1 MMKVLIVDDHA
12 VVRHGLK
19 SALQSHGYLA
29 VAEAGSI
36 NEAQAFMTQT
46 NPDAIIVD
54 INLPDGSGFD
64 LVAWARRV
72 SPKIAIV
79 ILTLNDGKDYVRA
92 AKSAGA
98 NAFIVKSA
106 PLSDLIAALDFALS
120 SPTSFSSKHIT
131 PSGVDSGLSAREIDV
146 LLSISH
152 GLSNTA
158 IATNLYI
165 SVSTVKTHVSSILRK
180 LDADNRVQALTIA
193 RERGLL
199 VK

>member
-1 MMKVLIVDDHA
+1 MKVLIVDDHA

-19 SALQSHGYLA
+19 SAIESQGYIV

-36 NEAQAFMTQT
+36 NEAQAFMAQT

-64 LVAWARRV
+64 LVTWSRKV
-72 SPKIAIV
+72 SPTTAIV
-79 ILTLNDGKDYVRA
+79 VLTLNEGEEYVRA

-106 PLSDLIAALDFALS
+106 PLSDLIAALDFAIS
-120 SPTSFSSKHIT
+120 SPSSFSSKQISS
-131 PSGVDSGLSAREIDV
+131 SGMDSGLSAREIDV
-146 LLSISH
+146 LHSISH
-152 GLSNTA
+152 GLSNAA

-199 VK
+199 V

>member
-19 SALQSHGYLA
+19 SALKSHGYLT

-36 NEAQAFMTQT
+36 YEAQAFMAQT

-199 VK
+199 V

>member
-1 MMKVLIVDDHA
+1 MKVLIVDDHA

-19 SALQSHGYLA
+19 SAIQSHGYEV

-36 NEAQAFMTQT
+36 NEAQAFMAQT

-64 LVAWARRV
+64 LVAWCRRI
-72 SPKIAIV
+72 SPTTAIV
-79 ILTLNDGKDYVRA
+79 VLTLNDGADYVRA

-98 NAFIVKSA
+98 NAFIVKNA

-120 SPTSFSSKHIT
+120 SPTSFSSKQICS
-131 PSGVDSGLSAREIDV
+131 SGIDSGLSAREIDV
-146 LLSISH
+146 LHSISH

-158 IATNLYI
+158 IATDLYI

-180 LDADNRVQALTIA
+180 LDADNRVQALSIA

-199 VK
+199 V

>member
-1 MMKVLIVDDHA
+1 MKVLIVDDHA

-19 SALQSHGYLA
+19 SAIESQGYKV

-36 NEAQAFMTQT
+36 NEAQAFMAQT

-64 LVAWARRV
+64 LVTWSRKV
-72 SPKIAIV
+72 SPTTAIV
-79 ILTLNDGKDYVRA
+79 VLTLNEGEEYVRA
-92 AKSAGA
+92 ARSAGA

-106 PLSDLIAALDFALS
+106 PLSDLIAALDFAIS
-120 SPTSFSSKHIT
+120 SPTSFSSKQI
-131 PSGVDSGLSAREIDV
+131 SSSDMDSGLSAREIDV
-146 LLSISH
+146 LHSINH
-152 GLSNTA
+152 GLSNAA

-199 VK
+199 V

>member
-1 MMKVLIVDDHA
+1 MKVLIVDDHA

-19 SALQSHGYLA
+19 SAIQSQGYEV

-36 NEAQAFMTQT
+36 NEAQAFMAQT

-64 LVAWARRV
+64 LVAWSRRV
-72 SPKIAIV
+72 SPTTAIV
-79 ILTLNDGKDYVRA
+79 VLTLNEGADYVRA

-98 NAFIVKSA
+98 NAFIVKNA
-106 PLSDLIAALDFALS
+106 PLTELIAALDFAIS
-120 SPTSFSSKHIT
+120 SPQSFSSKQICI
-131 PSGVDSGLSAREIDV
+131 SGIDSGLSAREIDV
-146 LLSISH
+146 LYSISH

-158 IATNLYI
+158 IATDLYI

-180 LDADNRVQALTIA
+180 LEADNRVQALTIA

-199 VK
+199 V

>member
-1 MMKVLIVDDHA
+1 MKVLIVDDHA

-19 SALQSHGYLA
+19 SAIESQGYKV

-36 NEAQAFMTQT
+36 NEAQAFMAQT

-64 LVAWARRV
+64 LVTWSRKV
-72 SPKIAIV
+72 SPTTAIV
-79 ILTLNDGKDYVRA
+79 VLTLNEGEEYVRA
-92 AKSAGA
+92 ARSAGA
-98 NAFIVKSA
+98 NAFIMKNA
-106 PLSDLIAALDFALS
+106 PLSDLIAALDFAIS
-120 SPTSFSSKHIT
+120 SPTSFSSKQI
-131 PSGVDSGLSAREIDV
+131 SSSDMDSGLSAREIDV
-146 LLSISH
+146 LHSINH
-152 GLSNTA
+152 GLSNAA

-199 VK
+199 V

>member
-1 MMKVLIVDDHA
+1 MKVLIVDDHA

-19 SALQSHGYLA
+19 SAIESQGYKV

-36 NEAQAFMTQT
+36 NEAQAFMAQT

-64 LVAWARRV
+64 LVTWSRKV
-72 SPKIAIV
+72 SPTTAIV
-79 ILTLNDGKDYVRA
+79 VLTFNEGEEYVRA
-92 AKSAGA
+92 ARSAGA
-98 NAFIVKSA
+98 NAFIVKNA
-106 PLSDLIAALDFALS
+106 PLTDLIAALDFAMC
-120 SPTSFSSKHIT
+120 SPSSFSSKQI
-131 PSGVDSGLSAREIDV
+131 SSSDIDSGLSAREIDV
-146 LLSISH
+146 LHSINH
-152 GLSNTA
+152 GLSNAA

-199 VK
+199 V

>member
-1 MMKVLIVDDHA
+1 MKVLIVDDHA

-19 SALQSHGYLA
+19 SAIESQGYKV

-36 NEAQAFMTQT
+36 NEAQAFMAQT

-64 LVAWARRV
+64 LVTWSRKV
-72 SPKIAIV
+72 SPTTAIV
-79 ILTLNDGKDYVRA
+79 VLTFNEGEEYVRA
-92 AKSAGA
+92 ARSAGA

-106 PLSDLIAALDFALS
+106 PLSDLIAALDFAIS
-120 SPTSFSSKHIT
+120 SPTSFSSKQISS
-131 PSGVDSGLSAREIDV
+131 SGMDSGLSAREIDV
-146 LLSISH
+146 LHSISH
-152 GLSNTA
+152 GLSNAA

-180 LDADNRVQALTIA
+180 LEADNRVQALTIA

-199 VK
+199 V

>member
-1 MMKVLIVDDHA
+1 MKVLIVDDHA

-19 SALQSHGYLA
+19 SAIQSQGYEV

-36 NEAQAFMTQT
+36 NEAQAFMAQT

-64 LVAWARRV
+64 LVAWSRRV
-72 SPKIAIV
+72 SPTTAIV
-79 ILTLNDGKDYVRA
+79 VLTLNEGADYVRA

-98 NAFIVKSA
+98 NAFIVKNA
-106 PLSDLIAALDFALS
+106 PLTELIAALDFAIS
-120 SPTSFSSKHIT
+120 SPQSFSSKQICI
-131 PSGVDSGLSAREIDV
+131 SGIDSGLSAREIDV
-146 LLSISH
+146 LYSISH

-158 IATNLYI
+158 IATDLYI

-180 LDADNRVQALTIA
+180 LDADNRVQALAIA

-199 VK
+199 V

>member
-1 MMKVLIVDDHA
+1 MKVLIVDDHA

-19 SALQSHGYLA
+19 SALESHGYEV

-36 NEAQAFMTQT
+36 NEAQAFMAQT
-46 NPDAIIVD
+46 NPDAIVVD

-64 LVAWARRV
+64 LVAWSRKI
-72 SPKIAIV
+72 SPTTAIV
-79 ILTLNDGKDYVRA
+79 VLTLNDGEDYVRA
-92 AKSAGA
+92 ARCAGA

-106 PLSDLIAALDFALS
+106 PLTDLIAALDFAIS

-131 PSGVDSGLSAREIDV
+131 TSGVDSGLSAREIDV
-146 LLSISH
+146 LHSINH
-152 GLSNTA
+152 GLTNAA
-158 IATNLYI
+158 IAKQLYV

-180 LDADNRVQALTIA
+180 LDADNRVQALAVA

-199 VK
+199 V

>member
-1 MMKVLIVDDHA
+1 MKVLIVDDHA

-19 SALQSHGYLA
+19 SALESHGYEV

-36 NEAQAFMTQT
+36 NEAQAFMAQT
-46 NPDAIIVD
+46 NPDAIVVD

-64 LVAWARRV
+64 LVAWSRKI
-72 SPKIAIV
+72 SPATAIV
-79 ILTLNDGKDYVRA
+79 VLTLNDGEDYVRA
-92 AKSAGA
+92 AKCAGA

-106 PLSDLIAALDFALS
+106 PLTDLIAALDFAIS

-131 PSGVDSGLSAREIDV
+131 TSGVDSGLSAREIDV
-146 LLSISH
+146 LYSINH
-152 GLSNTA
+152 GLTNAA
-158 IATNLYI
+158 IATQLYV

-180 LDADNRVQALTIA
+180 LDANNRVQALAVA

-199 VK
+199 V

>member
-1 MMKVLIVDDHA
+1 MNVLIVDDHA
-12 VVRHGLK
+12 VVRNGLK
-19 SALQSHGYLA
+19 SAIESHGHRV

-36 NEAQAFMTQT
+36 NEAQAFMAQT
-46 NPDAIIVD
+46 NPDAIVVD

-64 LVAWARRV
+64 LVAWSRKI
-72 SPKIAIV
+72 SPATAIV
-79 ILTLNDGKDYVRA
+79 VLTLNDGQDYVRA

-106 PLSDLIAALDFALS
+106 PLTDLIAALDFAIS

-131 PSGVDSGLSAREIDV
+131 TSGVDSGLSAREIDV
-146 LLSISH
+146 LYSINH
-152 GLSNTA
+152 GLTNAA
-158 IATNLYI
+158 IATQLYV

-180 LDADNRVQALTIA
+180 LDANNRVQALAVA

-199 VK
+199 V

>member
-1 MMKVLIVDDHA
+1 MKVLIVDDHA

-19 SALQSHGYLA
+19 SAIESQGYKV

-36 NEAQAFMTQT
+36 NEAQAFMAQT

-64 LVAWARRV
+64 LVTWSRKV
-72 SPKIAIV
+72 SPTTAIV
-79 ILTLNDGKDYVRA
+79 VLTLNEGEEYVRA
-92 AKSAGA
+92 ARSAGA
-98 NAFIVKSA
+98 NAFIVKNA
-106 PLSDLIAALDFALS
+106 PLTDLIAALDFAIS
-120 SPTSFSSKHIT
+120 SPSSFSSKHICI
-131 PSGVDSGLSAREIDV
+131 SGMDSGLSAREIDV
-146 LLSISH
+146 LHSISH
-152 GLSNTA
+152 GLSNAA

-199 VK
+199 V

>member
-1 MMKVLIVDDHA
+1 MKVLIVDDHA

-19 SALQSHGYLA
+19 SAIESQGYKV

-36 NEAQAFMTQT
+36 NEAQAFMAQT

-64 LVAWARRV
+64 LVTWSRKV
-72 SPKIAIV
+72 SPTTAIV
-79 ILTLNDGKDYVRA
+79 VLTLNEGEEYVRA
-92 AKSAGA
+92 ARSAGA

-106 PLSDLIAALDFALS
+106 PLSDLIAALDFAIS
-120 SPTSFSSKHIT
+120 SPTSFSSKQI
-131 PSGVDSGLSAREIDV
+131 SSSDMDFGLSAREIDV
-146 LLSISH
+146 LHSISH
-152 GLSNTA
+152 GLSNAA

-165 SVSTVKTHVSSILRK
+165 SVSTVKTHVSSILQK
-180 LDADNRVQALTIA
+180 LDADNRVQALSIA

-199 VK
+199 V

>member
-1 MMKVLIVDDHA
+1 MKVLIVDDHA

-19 SALQSHGYLA
+19 SAIESHGHLV

-36 NEAQAFMTQT
+36 NEAQAFMAQT

-64 LVAWARRV
+64 LVSWSRRI
-72 SPKIAIV
+72 SPTTAIV
-79 ILTLNDGKDYVRA
+79 VLTLNDGADYVRA
-92 AKSAGA
+92 AKRAGA
-98 NAFIVKSA
+98 NAFIVKNA
-106 PLSDLIAALDFALS
+106 PLSDLIAALEFAVS
-120 SPTSFSSKHIT
+120 SPTSFSSKQICN
-131 PSGVDSGLSAREIDV
+131 SEIDSGLSAREIDV
-146 LLSISH
+146 LHSINH

-158 IATNLYI
+158 IATDLYI

-180 LDADNRVQALTIA
+180 LDADNRVQAISIA

-199 VK
+199 V

>member
-1 MMKVLIVDDHA
+1 MKVLIVDDHA

-19 SALQSHGYLA
+19 SAIESQGYKV

-36 NEAQAFMTQT
+36 NEAQAFMAQT

-64 LVAWARRV
+64 LVTWSRKV
-72 SPKIAIV
+72 SPTTAIV
-79 ILTLNDGKDYVRA
+79 VLTLNEGEEYVRA

-106 PLSDLIAALDFALS
+106 PLSDLIAALDFAIS
-120 SPTSFSSKHIT
+120 SPTSFSSKQI
-131 PSGVDSGLSAREIDV
+131 SSSDMDSGLSAREIDV
-146 LLSISH
+146 LHSISH
-152 GLSNTA
+152 GLSNAA

-199 VK
+199 V

>member
-1 MMKVLIVDDHA
+1 MKVLIVDDHA

-19 SALQSHGYLA
+19 SALDSHGYEV

-36 NEAQAFMTQT
+36 NEAQAFMAQT
-46 NPDAIIVD
+46 NPDAIVVD

-64 LVAWARRV
+64 LVAWSRKI
-72 SPKIAIV
+72 SPATAIV
-79 ILTLNDGKDYVRA
+79 VLTLNDGEDYVRA
-92 AKSAGA
+92 AKCAGA

-106 PLSDLIAALDFALS
+106 PLTDLIAALDFAIS

-131 PSGVDSGLSAREIDV
+131 TSGVDSGLSAREIDV
-146 LLSISH
+146 LHSINH
-152 GLSNTA
+152 GLTNAA
-158 IATNLYI
+158 IATQLYV

-180 LDADNRVQALTIA
+180 LDANNRVQALAIA

-199 VK
+199 V

>member
-1 MMKVLIVDDHA
+1 MKVLIVDDHA
-12 VVRHGLK
+12 AVRHGLK
-19 SALQSHGYLA
+19 SAIQSHGYEV

-36 NEAQAFMTQT
+36 NEAQAFMAQT

-64 LVAWARRV
+64 LVAWSRRV
-72 SPKIAIV
+72 SPTTAIV
-79 ILTLNDGKDYVRA
+79 VLTLNDGADYVRA

-98 NAFIVKSA
+98 NAFIVKNA

-120 SPTSFSSKHIT
+120 SPTSFSSKQICS
-131 PSGVDSGLSAREIDV
+131 SGIDSGLSAREIDV
-146 LLSISH
+146 LHSISH

-180 LDADNRVQALTIA
+180 LDADNRVQALSIA

-199 VK
+199 V

>member
-1 MMKVLIVDDHA
+1 MKVLIVDDHA

-19 SALQSHGYLA
+19 SAIQSQGYEV

-36 NEAQAFMTQT
+36 NEAQAFMAQT

-64 LVAWARRV
+64 LVAWSRRV
-72 SPKIAIV
+72 SPTTAIV
-79 ILTLNDGKDYVRA
+79 VLTLNEGADYVRA

-98 NAFIVKSA
+98 NAFIVKNA
-106 PLSDLIAALDFALS
+106 PLTELIAALDFAIS
-120 SPTSFSSKHIT
+120 SPQSFSSKQICT
-131 PSGVDSGLSAREIDV
+131 SGIDSGLSAREIDV
-146 LLSISH
+146 LYSISH

-158 IATNLYI
+158 IATDLYI

-180 LDADNRVQALTIA
+180 LEADNRVQALAIA

-199 VK
+199 V

>member
-1 MMKVLIVDDHA
+1 MKVLIVDDHA

-19 SALQSHGYLA
+19 SAIQSHGYEV

-36 NEAQAFMTQT
+36 NEAQAFMAQT

-64 LVAWARRV
+64 LVAWCRRI
-72 SPKIAIV
+72 SPTTAIV
-79 ILTLNDGKDYVRA
+79 VLTLNDGADYVRA

-98 NAFIVKSA
+98 NAFIVKNA
-106 PLSDLIAALDFALS
+106 PLSDLIAALDFAIS
-120 SPTSFSSKHIT
+120 SPTSFSSKQICS
-131 PSGVDSGLSAREIDV
+131 SGIDSGLSAREIDV
-146 LLSISH
+146 LHSISH

-158 IATNLYI
+158 IATDLYI

-180 LDADNRVQALTIA
+180 LDADNRVQALSIA

-199 VK
+199 V

>member
-1 MMKVLIVDDHA
+1 MKVLIVDDHA

-19 SALQSHGYLA
+19 SAIQSHGYEV

-36 NEAQAFMTQT
+36 NEAQAFMAQT

-64 LVAWARRV
+64 LVAWSRRV
-72 SPKIAIV
+72 SPRTAIV
-79 ILTLNDGKDYVRA
+79 VLTLNDGADYVRA

-98 NAFIVKSA
+98 NAFIIKNA
-106 PLSDLIAALDFALS
+106 PLSDVIAALDFAIS
-120 SPTSFSSKHIT
+120 SPTSFSSKKLCSSST
-131 PSGVDSGLSAREIDV
+131 DSGLSAREIDV
-146 LLSISH
+146 LHSINH
-152 GLSNTA
+152 GLSNGA
-158 IATNLYI
+158 IATDLYI

-180 LDADNRVQALTIA
+180 LDADNRVQALSIA

-199 VK
+199 V

>member
-1 MMKVLIVDDHA
+1 MKVLIVDDHA

-19 SALQSHGYLA
+19 SAIESHGHLV

-36 NEAQAFMTQT
+36 NEAQAFMAQT

-64 LVAWARRV
+64 LVAWSRRV
-72 SPKIAIV
+72 SPTTAIV
-79 ILTLNDGKDYVRA
+79 VLTLNEGADYVRA

-98 NAFIVKSA
+98 NAFIVKNA
-106 PLSDLIAALDFALS
+106 PLSELIAALDFAIS
-120 SPTSFSSKHIT
+120 SPTSFSSKKMCNSEI
-131 PSGVDSGLSAREIDV
+131 DSGLSAREIDV
-146 LLSISH
+146 LHSINH

-158 IATNLYI
+158 IATDLYI

-180 LDADNRVQALTIA
+180 LDADNRVQALSIA

-199 VK
+199 V

>member
-1 MMKVLIVDDHA
+1 MKVLIVDDHA

-19 SALQSHGYLA
+19 SAIESQGYKV

-36 NEAQAFMTQT
+36 NEAQAFMAQT

-64 LVAWARRV
+64 LVTWSRKV
-72 SPKIAIV
+72 SPTTAIV
-79 ILTLNDGKDYVRA
+79 VLTFNEGEEYVRA
-92 AKSAGA
+92 ARSAGA

-106 PLSDLIAALDFALS
+106 PLSDLIAALDFAIS
-120 SPTSFSSKHIT
+120 SPTSFSSKQI
-131 PSGVDSGLSAREIDV
+131 SSSDMDSGLSAREIDV
-146 LLSISH
+146 LHSINH
-152 GLSNTA
+152 GLSNAA

-180 LDADNRVQALTIA
+180 LEADNRVQALTIA

-199 VK
+199 V